1 MTPDTEGKSLVELL
15 DMLKPAP
22 EPAPISMVPQTWGW
36 VVLAVALLL
45 VVGLILVAIL
55 RHRQSNAYRRY
66 ALKELDRCQND
77 PAKAAEIVRRAALV
91 AFPRSQVA
99 GLTGDDWTN
108 FLGQTADLPGFS
120 ASALGNLAAAPYR
133 KGVTDPDATELAR
146 QWIKS
151 HRSKGAV

>member
-45 VVGLILVAIL
+45 VVGLILVTIW
-55 RHRQSNAYRRY
+55 RHRRANAYRRL

-77 PAKAAEIVRRAALV
+77 PAKAAEIVRRAALA

-99 GLTGDDWTN
+99 GLTGENWTN
-108 FLGQTADLPGFS
+108 FLGQTADLSGFS

-133 KGVTDPDATELAR
+133 KGISDPNAAELAR
-146 QWIKS
+146 YWIKS
-151 HRSKGAV
+151 HRSKGAA

>member
-36 VVLAVALLL
+36 VILAVALLF
-45 VVGLILVAIL
+45 VVGLILVTIW
-55 RHRQSNAYRRY
+55 RHRQANAYRRL
-66 ALKELDRCQND
+66 ALKELDRCGDNTS
-77 PAKAAEIVRRAALV
+77 KAAEITRRAALV

-99 GLTGDDWTN
+99 GLTGDDWTG
-108 FLGQTADLPGFS
+108 FLGQTADLSGFS
-120 ASALGNLAAAPYR
+120 SSALGNLAAAPYR
-133 KGVTDPDATELAR
+133 EGISDPDAAELAR
-146 QWIKS
+146 HWIKS

>member
-1 MTPDTEGKSLVELL
+1 MTPDTEGKSLFELL

-22 EPAPISMVPQTWGW
+22 EPAPISMMPQTLGW
-36 VVLAVALLL
+36 VVLAVALSL
-45 VVGLILVAIL
+45 VLGLVLVTIW
-55 RHRQSNAYRRY
+55 RHRQANAYRRL

-77 PAKAAEIVRRAALV
+77 PAKAAEIVRRAALA

-99 GLTGDDWTN
+99 GLTGEDWVG
-108 FLGQTADLPGFS
+108 FLSQTADLSGFS

-133 KGVTDPDATELAR
+133 NGVTDPDAAEVAR
-146 QWIKS
+146 HWIKS